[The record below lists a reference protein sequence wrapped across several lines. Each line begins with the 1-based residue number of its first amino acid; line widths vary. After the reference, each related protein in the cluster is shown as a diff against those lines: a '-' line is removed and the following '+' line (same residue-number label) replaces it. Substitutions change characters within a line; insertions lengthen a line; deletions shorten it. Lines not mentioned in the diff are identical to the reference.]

1 MFRNNIKNN
10 KGFSLV
16 EVMVA
21 ITVLSIIALPLA
33 NSFIHATKLNA
44 KARQVRSANV
54 VAQTILEDFKS
65 KPLDTLIAESKDTY
79 GNVYYVHNDEEVD
92 GAGNVTVQESYV
104 FRKFGYDENGLLLLQ
119 DSVPYIKGQNNEKFF
134 VDITMTPEAYAV
146 NNYCVPLVSDIYYKG
161 NIMINAD
168 LSIYDATAISR
179 FNIDYGISRD
189 KIKKETTLVIETK
202 VIDSATEATTYE
214 TVLNL
219 YFKYEANGTVL
230 NYRKYVTSKTVTE
243 LSDLP
248 KVYLL
253 YTVFD
258 KYSNNTDFVAE
269 DKINV
274 EFSYLTD
281 SSNLPSK
288 TMDVYVIEQETT
300 GVNSLSQEGTMHIL
314 NTNLVG
320 KMTKKDTLGNNEQ
333 TVDPSNHLFVYSNVL
348 NVDNLTQGNEKKNSL
363 YKVTV
368 VVYADSAK
376 TNELLTVSTTKE
388 IIYAR

>member
-1 MFRNNIKNN
+1 
-10 KGFSLV
+10 
-16 EVMVA
+16 
-21 ITVLSIIALPLA
+21 
-33 NSFIHATKLNA
+33 
-44 KARQVRSANV
+44 
-54 VAQTILEDFKS
+54 
-65 KPLDTLIAESKDTY
+65 
-79 GNVYYVHNDEEVD
+79 
-92 GAGNVTVQESYV
+92 
-104 FRKFGYDENGLLLLQ
+104 
-119 DSVPYIKGQNNEKFF
+119 
-134 VDITMTPEAYAV
+134 MTPEAYAV

-288 TMDVYVIEQETT
+288 TMDVYLIEQETT

-363 YKVTV
+363 Y
-368 VVYADSAK
+368 
-376 TNELLTVSTTKE
+376 
-388 IIYAR
+388 